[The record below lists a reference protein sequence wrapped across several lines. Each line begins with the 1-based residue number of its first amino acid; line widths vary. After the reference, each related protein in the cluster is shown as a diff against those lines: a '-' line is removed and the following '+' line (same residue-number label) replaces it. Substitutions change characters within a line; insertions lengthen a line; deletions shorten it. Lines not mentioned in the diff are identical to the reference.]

1 MLFTTTFFSFFRL
14 SRSLFNFSSSATRS
28 NIDLEESLSNL
39 EKKVRIT
46 GASIASLHQ
55 VSKQAKLQEVLQT
68 VLESYRAELEKLKK
82 ARYDLKMEK
91 KVVVNKINM
100 IVNMEGVWE
109 DVLYCWCLLSL
120 LLHAL
125 HIQ

>member
-1 MLFTTTFFSFFRL
+1 M
-14 SRSLFNFSSSATRS
+14 
-28 NIDLEESLSNL
+28 SNL

-55 VSKQAKLQEVLQT
+55 VSKQAQLPEVLQT
-68 VLESYRAELEKLKK
+68 LLESYGAELEKLKK

>member
-55 VSKQAKLQEVLQT
+55 VSKQAKLPEVLQT
-68 VLESYRAELEKLKK
+68 LLESYRAELEKLKK

>member
-1 MLFTTTFFSFFRL
+1 M
-14 SRSLFNFSSSATRS
+14 
-28 NIDLEESLSNL
+28 SNL

-100 IVNMEGVWE
+100 IV
-109 DVLYCWCLLSL
+109 
-120 LLHAL
+120 
-125 HIQ
+125 

>member
-1 MLFTTTFFSFFRL
+1 M
-14 SRSLFNFSSSATRS
+14 
-28 NIDLEESLSNL
+28 SNL
-39 EKKVRIT
+39 EKKERNT

-55 VSKQAKLQEVLQT
+55 VSKQAKLPEVLQT